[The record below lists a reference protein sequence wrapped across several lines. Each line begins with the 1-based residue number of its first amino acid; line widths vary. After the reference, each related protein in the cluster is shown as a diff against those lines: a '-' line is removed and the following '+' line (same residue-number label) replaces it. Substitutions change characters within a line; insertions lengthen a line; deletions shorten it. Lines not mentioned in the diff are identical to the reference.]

1 MIPNNQRAPNINN
14 LYSIIGIIGVFEPIV
29 MTIDRVEIASIIKN
43 LWKNKLYI
51 QYFDK
56 NLIP

>member
-51 QYFDK
+51 
-56 NLIP
+56 